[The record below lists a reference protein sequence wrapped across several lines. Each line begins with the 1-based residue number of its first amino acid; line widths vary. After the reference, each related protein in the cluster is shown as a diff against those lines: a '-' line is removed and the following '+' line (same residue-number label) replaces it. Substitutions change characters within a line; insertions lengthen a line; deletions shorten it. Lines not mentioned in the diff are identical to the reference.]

1 MKSFR
6 KSPRESSPVL
16 KVLLVDD
23 EDAVRCSLA
32 YFISARG
39 WQSFACDHQADI
51 VAVVRKHEIDILL
64 TDYRMPNITG
74 LDLIEN
80 LRDAGMTTPAVIL
93 SANTYSIDRDRAK
106 RLEVFSIM
114 AKPPDLKQLTR
125 VLIAAATIGKQLQR

>member
-39 WQSFACDHQADI
+39 WQPFACDHHADV
-51 VAVVRKHEIDILL
+51 VALVREHHIDVALF
-64 TDYRMPNITG
+64 DYRMPRKTG
-74 LDLIEN
+74 LDMIEN
-80 LRDAGMTTPAVIL
+80 LREAGLTTPAVIL

-114 AKPPDLKQLTR
+114 ASR
-125 VLIAAATIGKQLQR
+125 LISSN